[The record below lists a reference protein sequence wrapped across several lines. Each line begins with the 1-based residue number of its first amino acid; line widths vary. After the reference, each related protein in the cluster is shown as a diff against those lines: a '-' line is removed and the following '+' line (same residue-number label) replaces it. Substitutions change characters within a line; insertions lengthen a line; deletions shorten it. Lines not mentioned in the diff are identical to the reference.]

1 MMIALF
7 PPRKGMFTAIYQ
19 KILRIFSPMC
29 ICSESAKIKLSH
41 DTKITIIAFRNKKL
55 FFFIFVLLHFYLDFF
70 ILFFPENN
78 VPFNTFPAIQNLSEL
93 SNMDMVNKSKKWDTE
108 FWNFRCRKRK

>member
-1 MMIALF
+1 MMIGLF
-7 PPRKGMFTAIYQ
+7 PPRKGMFTPIYQ
-19 KILRIFSPMC
+19 KILRIFSPMY

-41 DTKITIIAFRNKKL
+41 V
-55 FFFIFVLLHFYLDFF
+55 FFFHPHFYLDFF

-78 VPFNTFPAIQNLSEL
+78 VLFNTFPAIPNLSEL
-93 SNMDMVNKSKKWDTE
+93 NNMDMVNKNKKWDTE